1 MGTGAKKKGA
11 YPQQRT
17 EKIMSDGTADRNGGE
32 GLAFWVVGGI
42 LLLVMPALNIFPPE
56 DSWLHLS
63 DFSLNRFG
71 KFLAFAILALGLDL
85 IWGYT
90 GILSLGQGVFFGL
103 GAYCM
108 GMHMMLT
115 IGKESVYGSDLPDFM
130 VWNQVKELPLFW
142 KPFFSF
148 PAAVIGAILVPMLF
162 ALVFGFFAFRSRI
175 KGVYFAIITQA
186 LALAA
191 WLVFNRND
199 TNLGGTNGLTD
210 FKQVIGYRLSDPGTQ
225 RVLYVLTVLCL
236 GGAYFLCRWIIRS
249 RAGRVLVAVRDSE
262 KRVVFSGYTPANYK
276 LFVFVVSAGLAGLAG
291 LLYAPQVGI
300 ITPAQI
306 GVLPSLEMVI
316 WVAVGGRGS
325 LVGAVLGAV
334 SVNYGRSV
342 LTNYFPELWP
352 FILGGLFVLV
362 VLLFPDGLIGMMRK
376 GKSLL
381 SQRKAAEGKPT
392 VSDEKTAVS
401 EGKR

>member
-1 MGTGAKKKGA
+1 
-11 YPQQRT
+11 
-17 EKIMSDGTADRNGGE
+17 MSDGTTATNRSE

-42 LLLVMPALNIFPPE
+42 LLLVMPALNVFPPE

-108 GMHMMLT
+108 GMHLMLT

-148 PAAVIGAILVPMLF
+148 PVAVVGAILVPMLF

-276 LFVFVVSAGLAGLAG
+276 LFVFVVSAGLAGLSG

-362 VLLFPDGLIGMMRK
+362 VLLFPDGLVGMMRK

-381 SQRKAAEGKPT
+381 GQRKAAEGKPT
-392 VSDEKTAVS
+392 VANEKTAVS

>member
-1 MGTGAKKKGA
+1 
-11 YPQQRT
+11 
-17 EKIMSDGTADRNGGE
+17 MSDGTTDTNRAGGM
-32 GLAFWVVGGI
+32 AFWVVGAI
-42 LLLVMPALNIFPPE
+42 LLLVMPALNLLPPE
-56 DSWLHLS
+56 DSWMHLS

-115 IGKESVYGSDLPDFM
+115 IGKESVYGSEMPDFM

-142 KPFFSF
+142 KPFYSF

-162 ALVFGFFAFRSRI
+162 ALIFGFFAFRSRI

-186 LALAA
+186 LALVA

-210 FKQVIGYRLSDPGTQ
+210 FKQVLGYRLSEPSTQ
-225 RVLYVLTVLCL
+225 MVLYLITVLCL
-236 GGAYFLCRWIIRS
+236 GASYLFCQWIIRS

-276 LFVFVVSAGLAGLAG
+276 LFVFVVAAALAGLAG
-291 LLYAPQVGI
+291 MLYAPQVGI

-316 WVAVGGRGS
+316 WVAVGGRAS
-325 LVGAVLGAV
+325 LAGAVLGAV

-362 VLLFPDGLIGMMRK
+362 VLLFPDGLVGMIRK

-381 SQRKAAEGKPT
+381 TSRKTGEEKAAVP
-392 VSDEKTAVS
+392 

>member
-1 MGTGAKKKGA
+1 
-11 YPQQRT
+11 
-17 EKIMSDGTADRNGGE
+17 MSDGTTDTNRSGGL
-32 GLAFWVVGGI
+32 GFAVVGAI
-42 LLLVMPALNIFPPE
+42 LLVVMPLLNLLPPE
-56 DSWLHLS
+56 DSWFHLS

-115 IGKESVYGSDLPDFM
+115 IGKESVYGSDMPDFM
-130 VWNQVKELPLFW
+130 VWNQVKELPFFW
-142 KPFFSF
+142 KPFYSF
-148 PAAVIGAILVPMLF
+148 PAAVIGALLVPMAF

-210 FKQVIGYRLSDPGTQ
+210 FKQVLGYRLSDPGTQ
-225 RVLYVLTVLCL
+225 RALYVITVLCL
-236 GGAYFLCRWIIRS
+236 GAAYLLCRWIIRS

-262 KRVVFSGYTPANYK
+262 KRVVFSGYTPPSYK

-306 GVLPSLEMVI
+306 GVLPSLEMII

-325 LVGAVLGAV
+325 LAGAVLGAV

-362 VLLFPDGLIGMMRK
+362 VLLFPDGMVGMIRK

-381 SQRKAAEGKPT
+381 TQRKAAEEKP
-392 VSDEKTAVS
+392 AVPDRKVAVP

>member
-1 MGTGAKKKGA
+1 
-11 YPQQRT
+11 
-17 EKIMSDGTADRNGGE
+17 MSDGTTNTNRGG
-32 GLAFWVVGGI
+32 GLAFWAVGFI
-42 LLLVMPALNIFPPE
+42 LLVALPLLNIVPPE

-130 VWNQVKELPLFW
+130 VWNQVKELPFFW
-142 KPFFSF
+142 KPFYSF
-148 PAAVIGAILVPMLF
+148 PAAVIGALLVPMAF

-225 RVLYVLTVLCL
+225 RALYVITVLCL
-236 GGAYFLCRWIIRS
+236 GASYLFCQWIIRS

-262 KRVVFSGYTPANYK
+262 KRVVFSGYTPPSYK

-325 LVGAVLGAV
+325 LAGAVLGAV

-362 VLLFPDGLIGMMRK
+362 VLLFPDGMVGMIRK

-381 SQRKAAEGKPT
+381 TQRKVAEEKP
-392 VSDEKTAVS
+392 AVPDRKVAVP

>member
-1 MGTGAKKKGA
+1 
-11 YPQQRT
+11 
-17 EKIMSDGTADRNGGE
+17 MSDGATDTKRAGGT
-32 GLAFWVVGGI
+32 AFWVVGAI
-42 LLLVMPALNIFPPE
+42 LLLVMPLLNLLPPE
-56 DSWLHLS
+56 DSWFHLS

-71 KFLAFAILALGLDL
+71 KFLAFGILALGLDL

-108 GMHMMLT
+108 SMHMMLT
-115 IGKESVYGSDLPDFM
+115 IGKESVYGSEMPDFM

-142 KPFFSF
+142 KPFYSF

-162 ALVFGFFAFRSRI
+162 ALIFGFFAFRSRI

-186 LALAA
+186 LALVA

-210 FKQVIGYRLSDPGTQ
+210 FKQILGYRLSEPSTQ
-225 RVLYVLTVLCL
+225 MVLYVITVLCL
-236 GGAYFLCRWIIRS
+236 GASYLFCQWIIRS

-276 LFVFVVSAGLAGLAG
+276 LFVFVVAAALAGLAG
-291 LLYAPQVGI
+291 MLYAPQVGI

-316 WVAVGGRGS
+316 WVAVGGRAS
-325 LVGAVLGAV
+325 LAGAVLGAV

-352 FILGGLFVLV
+352 FILGGLFVMV
-362 VLLFPDGLIGMMRK
+362 VLLFPDGLIGMMQK
-376 GKSLL
+376 AKSLL
-381 SQRKAAEGKPT
+381 SQRKAVEGNAAAPDK
-392 VSDEKTAVS
+392 KTAVL

>member
-1 MGTGAKKKGA
+1 MSKGTTDTN
-11 YPQQRT
+11 R
-17 EKIMSDGTADRNGGE
+17 SGGL
-32 GLAFWVVGGI
+32 GFWVVGGI
-42 LLLVMPALNIFPPE
+42 LLVVMPLLNVLPPE
-56 DSWLHLS
+56 DSWFHLS

-142 KPFFSF
+142 KPFYSF
-148 PAAVIGAILVPMLF
+148 PVAVIGAILVPMLF

-225 RVLYVLTVLCL
+225 RALYIITVLCL
-236 GGAYFLCRWIIRS
+236 GASYLLCRWIIRT

-262 KRVVFSGYTPANYK
+262 KRVVFSGYTPPNYK
-276 LFVFVVSAGLAGLAG
+276 LFVFVVAAGLAGLAG

-325 LVGAVLGAV
+325 LAGAVLGAV

-362 VLLFPDGLIGMMRK
+362 VLLFPDGLVGILRK
-376 GKSLL
+376 GKGLL
-381 SQRKAAEGKPT
+381 SQRKAA
-392 VSDEKTAVS
+392 DEKLAALDEKAAVT

>member
-1 MGTGAKKKGA
+1 
-11 YPQQRT
+11 
-17 EKIMSDGTADRNGGE
+17 
-32 GLAFWVVGGI
+32 
-42 LLLVMPALNIFPPE
+42 
-56 DSWLHLS
+56 
-63 DFSLNRFG
+63 
-71 KFLAFAILALGLDL
+71 
-85 IWGYT
+85 
-90 GILSLGQGVFFGL
+90 
-103 GAYCM
+103 
-108 GMHMMLT
+108 
-115 IGKESVYGSDLPDFM
+115 M
-130 VWNQVKELPLFW
+130 VWNQVKELPFFW
-142 KPFFSF
+142 KPFYSF
-148 PAAVIGAILVPMLF
+148 PAAVIGALLVPMAF

-210 FKQVIGYRLSDPGTQ
+210 FKQVLGYRLSDPGTQ
-225 RVLYVLTVLCL
+225 RALYVITVLCL
-236 GGAYFLCRWIIRS
+236 GASYLLCQWIIRS

-325 LVGAVLGAV
+325 LAGAVIGAV

-352 FILGGLFVLV
+352 FMLGGLFVLV
-362 VLLFPDGLIGMMRK
+362 VLLFPDGMVGMIRK
-376 GKSLL
+376 GKGLL
-381 SQRKAAEGKPT
+381 TRRKAGEEKPI
-392 VSDEKTAVS
+392 VPNQKVVVP

>member
-1 MGTGAKKKGA
+1 
-11 YPQQRT
+11 
-17 EKIMSDGTADRNGGE
+17 MSDGTTDTNRSGGL
-32 GLAFWVVGGI
+32 GFAVVGAI
-42 LLLVMPALNIFPPE
+42 LLVVMPLLNLLPPE
-56 DSWLHLS
+56 DSWFHLS

-130 VWNQVKELPLFW
+130 VWNQVKELPFFW
-142 KPFFSF
+142 KPFYSF
-148 PAAVIGAILVPMLF
+148 PAAVIGALLVPMAF

-210 FKQVIGYRLSDPGTQ
+210 FKQVLGYRLSDPGTQ
-225 RVLYVLTVLCL
+225 RALYVITVLCL
-236 GGAYFLCRWIIRS
+236 GATYLLCRWIIRS

-262 KRVVFSGYTPANYK
+262 KRVVFSGYTPPNYK

-325 LVGAVLGAV
+325 LAGAVLGAV

-362 VLLFPDGLIGMMRK
+362 VLLFPDGMVGMIRK

-381 SQRKAAEGKPT
+381 TQRKAAEEKP
-392 VSDEKTAVS
+392 AVPDRKVAVP

>member
-1 MGTGAKKKGA
+1 
-11 YPQQRT
+11 
-17 EKIMSDGTADRNGGE
+17 MSDGTTDTNRSGGL
-32 GLAFWVVGGI
+32 GFAVVGAI
-42 LLLVMPALNIFPPE
+42 LLVVMPLLNLLPPE
-56 DSWLHLS
+56 DSWFHLS

-130 VWNQVKELPLFW
+130 VWNQVKELPFFW
-142 KPFFSF
+142 KPFYSF
-148 PAAVIGAILVPMLF
+148 PAAVIGALLVPMAF

-225 RVLYVLTVLCL
+225 RALYVITVLCL
-236 GGAYFLCRWIIRS
+236 GASYLFCQWIIRS

-262 KRVVFSGYTPANYK
+262 KRVVFSGYTPPSYK

-325 LVGAVLGAV
+325 LAGAVLGAV

-362 VLLFPDGLIGMMRK
+362 VLLFPDGMVGMIRK

-381 SQRKAAEGKPT
+381 TQRKATEEKP
-392 VSDEKTAVS
+392 AVPDRKVAVP

>member
-1 MGTGAKKKGA
+1 
-11 YPQQRT
+11 
-17 EKIMSDGTADRNGGE
+17 MSDGTTATNRRE

-42 LLLVMPALNIFPPE
+42 LLLVMPALNVFPPE
-56 DSWLHLS
+56 DSWFHLS

-108 GMHMMLT
+108 GMHLMLT

-148 PAAVIGAILVPMLF
+148 PVAVVGAILVPMLF

-362 VLLFPDGLIGMMRK
+362 VLLFPDGLVGMVRK

-381 SQRKAAEGKPT
+381 SQRKVAEGKPT

>member
-1 MGTGAKKKGA
+1 
-11 YPQQRT
+11 
-17 EKIMSDGTADRNGGE
+17 MSDGTTDTNRSGGL
-32 GLAFWVVGGI
+32 GFAVVGAI
-42 LLLVMPALNIFPPE
+42 LLVVMPLLNLLPPE
-56 DSWLHLS
+56 DSWFHLS

-130 VWNQVKELPLFW
+130 VWNQVKELPFFW
-142 KPFFSF
+142 KPFYSF
-148 PAAVIGAILVPMLF
+148 PAAVIGALLVPMAF

-210 FKQVIGYRLSDPGTQ
+210 FKQVLGYRLSDSGTQ
-225 RVLYVLTVLCL
+225 RALYVITVLCL
-236 GGAYFLCRWIIRS
+236 GATYLLCRWIIRS

-262 KRVVFSGYTPANYK
+262 KRVVFSGYTPPSYK

-325 LVGAVLGAV
+325 LAGAVLGAV

-362 VLLFPDGLIGMMRK
+362 VLLFPDGMVGMIRK

-381 SQRKAAEGKPT
+381 TQRKVDEEKP
-392 VSDEKTAVS
+392 AVPDRKVAVP

>member
-1 MGTGAKKKGA
+1 
-11 YPQQRT
+11 
-17 EKIMSDGTADRNGGE
+17 MSDGTTDTNRSGGL
-32 GLAFWVVGGI
+32 GFAVVGAI
-42 LLLVMPALNIFPPE
+42 LLVVMPLLNLLPPE
-56 DSWLHLS
+56 DSWFHLS

-115 IGKESVYGSDLPDFM
+115 IGKESVYGSDMPDFM
-130 VWNQVKELPLFW
+130 VWNQVKELPFFW
-142 KPFFSF
+142 KPFYSF
-148 PAAVIGAILVPMLF
+148 PAAVIGALLVPMAF

-210 FKQVIGYRLSDPGTQ
+210 FKQVLGYRLSEPGTQ
-225 RVLYVLTVLCL
+225 RALYVITVLCL
-236 GGAYFLCRWIIRS
+236 GATYLLCRWIIRS

-325 LVGAVLGAV
+325 LAGAVLGAV

-362 VLLFPDGLIGMMRK
+362 VLLFPDGMVGMIRK

-381 SQRKAAEGKPT
+381 TQRKAAEEKP
-392 VSDEKTAVS
+392 AVPDQKVAVP

>member
-1 MGTGAKKKGA
+1 
-11 YPQQRT
+11 
-17 EKIMSDGTADRNGGE
+17 MSDGTADKNRAGGT
-32 GLAFWVVGGI
+32 AFWAVGAI
-42 LLLVMPALNIFPPE
+42 LLLVMPLLNILPPE
-56 DSWLHLS
+56 DSLFHLS

-71 KFLAFAILALGLDL
+71 KFLAFGILALGLDL

-108 GMHMMLT
+108 GMHLMLT
-115 IGKESVYGSDLPDFM
+115 IGKESVYGTDMPDFM
-130 VWNQVKELPLFW
+130 VWNQVKELPIFW
-142 KPFFSF
+142 KPFYSF
-148 PAAVIGAILVPMLF
+148 PVAVIGAMLVPMAF

-186 LALAA
+186 LALVA

-210 FKQVIGYRLSDPGTQ
+210 FKQVIGYRLSEPGTQ
-225 RVLYVLTVLCL
+225 RVLYIITVLCL
-236 GGAYFLCRWIIRS
+236 GASYLFCQWIIRS

-276 LFVFVVSAGLAGLAG
+276 LFVFVVAAALAGLAG
-291 LLYAPQVGI
+291 MLYAPQVGI

-316 WVAVGGRGS
+316 WVAVGGRAS
-325 LVGAVLGAV
+325 LAGAVLGAV

-376 GKSLL
+376 GKDLL
-381 SQRKAAEGKPT
+381 RRRKPEGGEPVVAAEKAAVPEGKH
-392 VSDEKTAVS
+392 
-401 EGKR
+401 

>member
-1 MGTGAKKKGA
+1 
-11 YPQQRT
+11 
-17 EKIMSDGTADRNGGE
+17 MSDGTTDTNRSGGL
-32 GLAFWVVGGI
+32 GFAVVGAI
-42 LLLVMPALNIFPPE
+42 LLVVMPLLNLLPPE
-56 DSWLHLS
+56 DSWFHLS

-90 GILSLGQGVFFGL
+90 GILSLGQGVSFGL

-130 VWNQVKELPLFW
+130 VWNQVKELPFFW
-142 KPFFSF
+142 KPFYSF
-148 PAAVIGAILVPMLF
+148 PAAVIGALLVPMAF

-210 FKQVIGYRLSDPGTQ
+210 FKQVLGYRLSEAGTQ
-225 RVLYVLTVLCL
+225 RALYVITVLCL
-236 GGAYFLCRWIIRS
+236 GVSYLLCQWIIRS

-325 LVGAVLGAV
+325 LAGAVLGAV

-362 VLLFPDGLIGMMRK
+362 VLLFPDGMVGMIRK

-381 SQRKAAEGKPT
+381 TQRKAAEEKP
-392 VSDEKTAVS
+392 AVPDRKVAVP

>member
-1 MGTGAKKKGA
+1 
-11 YPQQRT
+11 
-17 EKIMSDGTADRNGGE
+17 MSDSTTNTNRGG
-32 GLAFWVVGGI
+32 GLAFWVVGFV
-42 LLLVMPALNIFPPE
+42 LLVAMPLLNVMPPE

-108 GMHMMLT
+108 GMHLMLT

-130 VWNQVKELPLFW
+130 VWNQVKELPFFW

-148 PAAVIGAILVPMLF
+148 PGAVLGSILVPMLF
-162 ALVFGFFAFRSRI
+162 ASVFGFFAFRSRI

-210 FKQVIGYRLSDPGTQ
+210 FKQVLGYRLSDASTQ
-225 RVLYVLTVLCL
+225 RGLYILTVFCL
-236 GGAYFLCRWIIRS
+236 GGAYLLCRWIIAS
-249 RAGRVLVAVRDSE
+249 RAGRVLIAVRDSE
-262 KRVVFSGYTPANYK
+262 QRVVFSGYTPANYK
-276 LFVFVVSAGLAGLAG
+276 LFVFVVAAGLAGLAG
-291 LLYAPQVGI
+291 MLYVPQVGI

-325 LVGAVLGAV
+325 LSGAVLGAV
-334 SVNYGRSV
+334 IVNYGRSI
-342 LTNYFPELWP
+342 LTNYFPGLWP

-362 VLLFPDGLIGMMRK
+362 VLLFPDGLVGIIRK

-381 SQRKAAEGKPT
+381 SQRKASVGKAP
-392 VSDEKTAVS
+392 VP